1 MKRFYLYLTVFTVIL
16 IFIPS
21 CSREPS
27 LGEIL
32 ETEIPKLM
40 EAADIPG
47 LSMAVIQDGE
57 IFWSGAFGVRSRETN
72 EPVDENTIFEA
83 ASLTKT
89 VTAAAAL
96 KLVERGE
103 LDLDT
108 PLSEYLP
115 YPRLAGDER
124 YKKITAR
131 HVLTHTTGLPN
142 WGNKLLREPGELYGY
157 SGEGF
162 LYLGRTIGKLTG
174 MTLEEFA
181 RQEIFEPLG
190 MSRTSYVTNEL
201 YATTGASGHDRHG
214 FTNPLRQRTDPNG
227 GASLISTVNDYAT
240 FLCAI
245 MNDQILKPETIAM
258 MLTPHVKATSR
269 REEGT
274 IDEYVSWG
282 FGWGIQPGNTE
293 NGFWHWG
300 DNGDLRAFTVSYKG
314 RKEGLVIFANSENFF
329 TIAES
334 LISLVIDDPQH
345 AFGWLTYKSLEEMEN
360 DPSMKVEGLF
370 IDGDIDTGLRII
382 EEMKI
387 QDPESF
393 KTRDLNN
400 MARYLAGR
408 EKNDAAEAILKYV
421 LQSDQN
427 SDSAWYALGRFY
439 FETGRN
445 KEALEYLQKALELD
459 PKNPFAKQYLPW
471 VKEVVR
477 VEEKPVVLPE
487 ETMARYAGVYGP
499 RHVNLKEGRLYYQ
512 REGRKEYELV
522 ALTEDTFTLKSRGV
536 FRLRFVSDENG
547 KVTKVMGIYIEGRT
561 DESFRTDQDETS

>member
-1 MKRFYLYLTVFTVIL
+1 
-16 IFIPS
+16 
-21 CSREPS
+21 
-27 LGEIL
+27 
-32 ETEIPKLM
+32 M

-47 LSMAVIQDGE
+47 LSMAVIQDGK

-103 LDLDT
+103 MELDT

-115 YPRLAGDER
+115 YPKLSGDER

-142 WGNKLLREPGELYGY
+142 WGNKLLREPGERYGY

-162 LYLGRTIGKLTG
+162 LYLGRTIEKLTG

-190 MSRTSYVTNEL
+190 MKRTSYVWNEL
-201 YATTGASGHDRHG
+201 YATNGASGHDRHG
-214 FTNPLRQRTDPNG
+214 FANPLRQRTDPNG
-227 GASLISTVNDYAT
+227 GASLITTAADYAT

-245 MNDQILKPETIAM
+245 MNDQVLKPETIEM
-258 MLTPHVKATSR
+258 MLTPHVTATSR

-274 IDEYVSWG
+274 LDEHISWG

-314 RKEGLVIFANSENFF
+314 RKAGLVIFANSENFF
-329 TIAES
+329 AIAES
-334 LISLVIDDPQH
+334 LISLVTDDPQH
-345 AFGWLTYKSLEEMEN
+345 AFGWLTYERLDEMKN
-360 DPSMKVEGLF
+360 DPRIKVERVF
-370 IDGDIDTGLRII
+370 VDGDIDTGLRVI
-382 EEMKI
+382 EEMKA
-387 QDPESF
+387 QDAESF

-421 LQSDQN
+421 LQSDTN
-427 SDSAWYALGRFY
+427 SDSAWFALGRFY

-445 KEALEYLQKALELD
+445 AKSIEHLEKALELN
-459 PKNPFAKQYLPW
+459 PKNPFAKSYLPW
-471 VKEVVR
+471 VKEVLKA
-477 VEEKPVVLPE
+477 EEKPIVIPD
-487 ETMARYAGVYGP
+487 ETMAKYAGVYGP
-499 RHVNLKEGRLYYQ
+499 RHVSVKGGHLYYQ

-522 ALTEDTFTLKSRGV
+522 PLSEDTFTLKNRGV
-536 FRLRFVSDENG
+536 FRLRFVSDKSG
-547 KVTKVMGIYIEGRT
+547 KVTKVIGIYIDGRT
-561 DESFRTDQDETS
+561 DESLRTDQEETN